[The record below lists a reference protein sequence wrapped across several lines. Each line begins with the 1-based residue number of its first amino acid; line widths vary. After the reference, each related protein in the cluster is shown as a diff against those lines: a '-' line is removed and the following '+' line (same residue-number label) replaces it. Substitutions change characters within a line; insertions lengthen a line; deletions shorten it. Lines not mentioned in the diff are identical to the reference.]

1 MVMMTSHTSLW
12 ADQNENRS
20 IARQNIAGS
29 GFPNLAVFLA
39 DNELPIADASGWDK
53 IRQSANDPLVKIDHA
68 LAVAN
73 HRLSIEAEPSLS
85 RIVLHIESSDD
96 RRNAMKVVA
105 DVRSRLND
113 IEPLIRAD
121 DEHIDDEHI
130 DADQIQ
136 QRFLKWEQLDAFSR
150 AIENCLAPTL
160 DKEQAEK
167 SVSALSILLEDER
180 NDVSAAASYWQVL
193 LLTKIGAHEHAL
205 RRLEVTTAPPRR
217 SAIRWDFLRRCLRAQ
232 ILLEQEQYEV
242 ADAALM
248 VLEEKARPWFNNE
261 PDKDL
266 ATRTAAWFRYR
277 ALKNW
282 NEVAI
287 GEQDNETATWT
298 ANAAGRLIDQMF
310 DDDDNATIFRLY
322 ETVPLIATIDDAKP

>member
-1 MVMMTSHTSLW
+1 
-12 ADQNENRS
+12 
-20 IARQNIAGS
+20 
-29 GFPNLAVFLA
+29 
-39 DNELPIADASGWDK
+39 
-53 IRQSANDPLVKIDHA
+53 
-68 LAVAN
+68 
-73 HRLSIEAEPSLS
+73 
-85 RIVLHIESSDD
+85 
-96 RRNAMKVVA
+96 
-105 DVRSRLND
+105 
-113 IEPLIRAD
+113 
-121 DEHIDDEHI
+121 
-130 DADQIQ
+130 
-136 QRFLKWEQLDAFSR
+136 
-150 AIENCLAPTL
+150 
-160 DKEQAEK
+160 
-167 SVSALSILLEDER
+167 
-180 NDVSAAASYWQVL
+180 
-193 LLTKIGAHEHAL
+193 
-205 RRLEVTTAPPRR
+205 
-217 SAIRWDFLRRCLRAQ
+217 LRAQ